1 MRRNYLFAM
10 YSRAFAWIML
20 YKLVNYA
27 ILICSFTL
35 WIAYHIWAKIPSI
48 TLLYLWFEEFDHR
61 YRISI
66 YRWYISRN
74 IAWEW
79 NKILSCYIYIPPVEY
94 ISRHGLLNNTDW
106 FVAEKIRQII
116 FYDTCN
122 YFLCEIPSGERKK
135 TREKMSIQTFNPVK
149 EIWPPPFLLHRDWR
163 IMNTYYCR

>member
-1 MRRNYLFAM
+1 MYTDFWSILDVLFD
-10 YSRAFAWIML
+10 
-20 YKLVNYA
+20 
-27 ILICSFTL
+27 
-35 WIAYHIWAKIPSI
+35 SI
-48 TLLYLWFEEFDHR
+48 NHR

-66 YRWYISRN
+66 YKWYISRN

-135 TREKMSIQTFNPVK
+135 KNVKKCLFKLLIQSKRFDLPRSCYIVIDVSWIHTIVA
-149 EIWPPPFLLHRDWR
+149 
-163 IMNTYYCR
+163 NTYRIRKLAKQESSYSMC